1 METEAANAELA
12 EKEALEKQRH
22 DEIKKQKQL
31 EAQYKQKKLEQER
44 KRVRE
49 LRLRRERE
57 RKKAL
62 ERKKAQAAQRANA
75 AEIQKKK
82 VENNGDFSIEYY
94 RKDGKLSQVD
104 QFNKVGKKTG
114 YLKYVYD
121 ENGNR
126 IRIDTYDENDQL
138 VEYY

>member
-1 METEAANAELA
+1 MERA
-12 EKEALEKQRH
+12 
-22 DEIKKQKQL
+22 
-31 EAQYKQKKLEQER
+31 
-44 KRVRE
+44 
-49 LRLRRERE
+49 
-57 RKKAL
+57 KAL
-62 ERKKAQAAQRANA
+62 EEEKAQM
-75 AEIQKKK
+75 QKKK
-82 VENNGDFSIEYY
+82 VEDNGDYSIEYY
-94 RKDGKLSQVD
+94 RKDGQLEQVD

>member
-1 METEAANAELA
+1 MKKERERQKALEKAKELERLKAIEKAKAEEAEKAKNAEL
-12 EKEALEKQRH
+12 
-22 DEIKKQKQL
+22 
-31 EAQYKQKKLEQER
+31 
-44 KRVRE
+44 
-49 LRLRRERE
+49 
-57 RKKAL
+57 
-62 ERKKAQAAQRANA
+62 
-75 AEIQKKK
+75 QKKK
-82 VENNGDFSIEYY
+82 VEENGDYSIEYY

-104 QFNKVGKKTG
+104 QFNKEGKKTG